1 MNKIHYIFLQIILFT
16 FPLFAQGTAGE
27 KAKYEYRYIIDM
39 PTAGII
45 EKGVVGVT
53 TDFLPNGVLI
63 EWIEAGV
70 FENVSIGISYGGSNF
85 IGSGK
90 IDWYKWPGITFRARI
105 LNETVFIPAITL
117 GFDAQGKG
125 EYFDEDERYAI
136 KSPGF
141 FAAVS
146 KNFELLGYLSLHGE
160 ANYSIEGND
169 GDNYIDIR
177 VGFEK
182 TLGSSFSL
190 VAEYDFAFND
200 NNSGFGIGRGYL
212 NAGIRWSPG
221 PGFTV
226 GFYLK
231 DLLDNE
237 PSVNNGVGRAFRI
250 EYLKSIF

>member
-1 MNKIHYIFLQIILFT
+1 MKTSIQILIL
-16 FPLFAQGTAGE
+16 LLIAVNLCLAQGTAGD

-39 PTAGII
+39 PTAGIL

-53 TDFLPNGVLI
+53 TDLLPNGVLLQ
-63 EWIEAGV
+63 WIEAGV
-70 FENVSIGISYGGSNF
+70 FENVSIGISYGGANF
-85 IGSGK
+85 IGSGNV
-90 IDWYKWPGITFRARI
+90 DWNKWPGVTFRARI
-105 LNETVFIPAITL
+105 LNETVYIPAITL

-125 EYFDEDERYAI
+125 IYYDDDERYAI

-146 KNFELLGYLSLHGE
+146 KNFAMLGYLSLHAE
-160 ANYSIEGND
+160 TNYSLEGTD
-169 GDNYIDIR
+169 DNYVDFRI
-177 VGFEK
+177 GFEK

-190 VAEYDFAFND
+190 VGEYDFAFND
-200 NNSGFGIGRGYL
+200 NNGGFGIGRGYL

-226 GFYLK
+226 GFDFR

-237 PSVNNGVGRAFRI
+237 PSVSNGVGRAFKI

>member
-1 MNKIHYIFLQIILFT
+1 MNKIHYILFQIILFT
-16 FPLFAQGTAGE
+16 FTLFAQGTAGE

-90 IDWYKWPGITFRARI
+90 IDWYKWPGITFRARV

-125 EYFDEDERYAI
+125 EYFDDDERYAI

-141 FAAVS
+141 FGAVS
-146 KNFELLGYLSLHGE
+146 KNFELLGYLSLHAE
-160 ANYSIEGND
+160 TNYSLEGND
-169 GDNYIDIR
+169 GDNYVDFR

-226 GFYLK
+226 GFDLR

-250 EYLKSIF
+250 EYLKNIF

>member
-1 MNKIHYIFLQIILFT
+1 MNRLLQILFLIPLT
-16 FPLFAQGTAGE
+16 LQPLFAQGTAGT

-39 PTAGII
+39 PTAGIL
-45 EKGVVGVT
+45 EKGIVGVT
-53 TDFLPNGVLI
+53 TDFLPNGVLLQ
-63 EWIEAGV
+63 WIEAGV

-90 IDWYKWPGITFRARI
+90 VDWNNWPGITFRARL
-105 LNETVFIPAITL
+105 LNETVLIPALTL
-117 GFDAQGKG
+117 GFDSQGKG
-125 EYFDEDERYAI
+125 GYYPDDKRYAI

-146 KNFELLGYLSLHGE
+146 KNFALLGYLSLHAE
-160 ANYSIEGND
+160 TNYSLEGTD
-169 GDNYIDIR
+169 DNYIDFQIG
-177 VGFEK
+177 VEK

-200 NNSGFGIGRGYL
+200 NNAGFGIGRGYL

-226 GFYLK
+226 GF
-231 DLLDNE
+231 DFRDILDNE
-237 PSVNNGVGRAFRI
+237 PSVSNGVGRAFMF